1 MQHTIRTFV
10 AAEISLDVR
19 ARAAAL
25 IKKLRAT
32 PARVHWVEPDNLH
45 LTLKFLD
52 NVETERIPQVCRE
65 IIKVTRRLPQFEF
78 HSFGVGAFPDATRPR
93 TVWIGV
99 GEGSQQLIELHDA
112 IDGALDGMG
121 FRSEH
126 RRFRPHLTIG
136 RVRGTEGVEELAEL
150 MAEFADYD
158 CGATIV
164 EDAVVFASKLD
175 REGPLYEVLGRCD
188 LRENPKP

>member
-1 MQHTIRTFV
+1 MQHFIRTFV
-10 AAEISLDVR
+10 ATEISLDVR
-19 ARAAAL
+19 ARASAL
-25 IKKLRAT
+25 IKKLRQT
-32 PARVHWVEPDNLH
+32 PARVRWVDPENLH

-65 IIKVTRRLPQFEF
+65 IVKATRHLPEFEF
-78 HSFGVGAFPDATRPR
+78 NSFGVGAFPDALRPR

-99 GEGSQQLIELHDA
+99 RDGAQEMIALHDA
-112 IDGALDGMG
+112 IEGALGKMG
-121 FRSEH
+121 FRSER

-136 RVRGTEGVEELAEL
+136 RVRGSEGITELAAK
-150 MAEFADYD
+150 MSEFADYD

-175 REGPLYEVLGRCD
+175 AEGPLYEVLGRCE
-188 LRENPKP
+188 LRSDR

>member
-1 MQHTIRTFV
+1 MQHSIRTFV

-19 ARAAAL
+19 ARATAL
-25 IKKLRAT
+25 IKKLRAA
-32 PARVHWVEPDNLH
+32 PARVHWVDSANLH

-65 IIKVTRRLPQFEF
+65 IAKATRRLPQFEF
-78 HSFGVGAFPDATRPR
+78 HARGVGAFPDATRPR
-93 TVWIGV
+93 TVWVGV
-99 GEGSQQLIELHDA
+99 GEGSEQLIELHDA
-112 IDGALDGMG
+112 IEGALDGLG
-121 FRSEH
+121 FRTEH

-136 RVRGTEGVEELAEL
+136 RVRGTAGVEDLAAR

-188 LRENPKP
+188 LQENR